1 MIVRPIIF
9 SAPMVRAILDGRKT
23 QTRRIVRPQPNPLM
37 LKDGVELE
45 CRTRLDG
52 EFRVNHA
59 LCCSDGLPA
68 YQYLCPYG
76 QIGDRLW
83 VRETWRVGAWQ
94 EETGRIAVDYRDGP
108 RDEWLELFGDEDGE
122 VFNRLWQQ
130 STDDAIKVYGDQ
142 ERYAWERGQSP
153 CRWRSPI
160 HMPRWASRILLE
172 VTDVRLER
180 VKDIT
185 GMDAKCEGAPVPD
198 HAVANGTHLAWARGW
213 FRLLWGEINGTDS
226 WDANPWVWVIE
237 FKRVHSGGEKMTS
250 GTAETRASSESAD

>member
-9 SAPMVRAILDGRKT
+9 SAPMVRAILEGRKT
-23 QTRRIVRPQPNPLM
+23 QTRRIVKPQPNPLM

-45 CRTRLDG
+45 CRTMLDG

-76 QIGDRLW
+76 QAGDRLW
-83 VRETWRVGAWQ
+83 VRETWA
-94 EETGRIAVDYRDGP
+94 RDS
-108 RDEWLELFGDEDGE
+108 EDGALFYRADLGQGGE
-122 VFNRLWQQ
+122 A
-130 STDDAIKVYGDQ
+130 DD
-142 ERYAWERGQSP
+142 WERNRIEGAP
-153 CRWRSPI
+153 NYRWRPSMF
-160 HMPRWASRILLE
+160 MPRWASRILLE
-172 VTDVRLER
+172 ITDVRLER

-213 FRLLWGEINGTDS
+213 FRLLWGEINGADS

-237 FKRVHSGGEKMTS
+237 FKRVHSGGEKMAS
-250 GTAETRASSESAD
+250 GTAETRAGSESVN